1 MANMSYCRF
10 YNTVMDL
17 EDCAEHMDDDLESVE
32 EERARKRLL
41 KLCVQIAL
49 DSGLVEECEP
59 DDD

>member
-1 MANMSYCRF
+1 
-10 YNTVMDL
+10 MDL